1 MITEIVGRRIKAL
14 RTEQNISQ
22 EKLAL
27 KADLDRT
34 YIAGVESGKRNLSL
48 KSLDK
53 IITALGISYKEFFI
67 DMWCWLWVTYS
78 VTFKEVII
86 CSTLMKI

>member
-1 MITEIVGRRIKAL
+1 MITEFVGNRIKSL

-27 KADLDRT
+27 KAELDRT
-34 YIAGVESGKRNLSL
+34 YIAGVESGKRNLSI

-53 IITALGISYKEFFI
+53 IVKAL
-67 DMWCWLWVTYS
+67 DVTYRDFFS
-78 VTFKEVII
+78 DI
-86 CSTLMKI
+86 